1 MHNFILLSIVC
12 CQITWWNSTLS
23 AFPDNN
29 SGCSSADISS
39 RMTHWTG
46 QGCASRWFSVK
57 IQCVLPCEE
66 IALSSN
72 EAKQDACHQEN
83 LSMEL
88 DSQPTVSSL
97 FIAALWFDHA
107 GHCLPKRVFMSF
119 NLVLMK
125 TLTTF
130 SGNNRTTISH
140 SSHGDSMEIHLLHK
154 IVYGLLMLLFAC
166 LCCFTE
172 KFAFIL
178 PKMDSQQ
185 AEHCMHTRMAL
196 TIDSLQCPPW
206 SSVKRPWEPYIDL
219 KLFTMVVTFVLCY
232 LLFHLAKQSL
242 ISGIYLAWWMLY
254 RISIIQSS

>member
-1 MHNFILLSIVC
+1 MCFAVWRNCFVIKWSKARCLPSGESKYGAG
-12 CQITWWNSTLS
+12 QPANSE
-23 AFPDNN
+23 
-29 SGCSSADISS
+29 
-39 RMTHWTG
+39 
-46 QGCASRWFSVK
+46 
-57 IQCVLPCEE
+57 LP
-66 IALSSN
+66 LYS
-72 EAKQDACHQEN
+72 
-83 LSMEL
+83 
-88 DSQPTVSSL
+88 SSL
-97 FIAALWFDHA
+97 IWSCWALPSKEGIYELHFGPDED
-107 GHCLPKRVFMSF
+107 
-119 NLVLMK
+119 
-125 TLTTF
+125 TDTF

-219 KLFTMVVTFVLCY
+219 KLFTMVVTFGLCY